1 MIKNN
6 KTKMNFS
13 KLALPLLMS
22 SIIFLFSCKKVQ
34 DAEQPAQNGLVSFYN
49 FQGNAD
55 DVFGNNN
62 GIDHNVRYLSLD
74 FHNSNN
80 QVLLL
85 TGINSYVKLPDS
97 FDYEAKT
104 INLWFNVIESTTV
117 LGVIYSSDNP
127 NLKYGLTL
135 LNIQLIDSH
144 NNLYFNVSNQQDTVE
159 IAVNTWYN
167 ATIVTDGKKYIY
179 YLNGNSIKSGD
190 FNNYVSSSDGN
201 PTAELGCDRYLNQ
214 RFFNGLVGNLRI
226 YNRKL
231 SDNEIKVLYK
241 AKD

>member
-1 MIKNN
+1 
-6 KTKMNFS
+6 
-13 KLALPLLMS
+13 MS
-22 SIIFLFSCKKVQ
+22 AIMFLFSCNKVH
-34 DAEQPAQNGLVSFYN
+34 DAEQPTQNGLVSFYT
-49 FQGNAD
+49 FQGNTD

-62 GIDHNVRYLSLD
+62 GIEHNVKYLNLD

-144 NNLYFNVSNQQDTVE
+144 INLYFNVSNQQDTVE
-159 IAVNTWYN
+159 IEVNTWYN
-167 ATIVTDGKKYIY
+167 ATIVTDGKKYSY

-201 PTAELGCDRYLNQ
+201 PTTEMGCDRYLNQ
-214 RFFNGLVGNLRI
+214 RFFNGLVSNLRI